1 MATTGG
7 PKGSTS
13 TAALPPLPAETFLFQ
28 ALLKLQDEYHVPI
41 DEIQNSIQA
50 SYSMLAEFNKVTY
63 LSLKFTLDSINS
75 KEIAD
80 RHRAPDAWDRRPVH
94 GLWEHAPRH

>member
-1 MATTGG
+1 MAATGG
-7 PKGSTS
+7 SKGSTS

-63 LSLKFTLDSINS
+63 LSLKFTLD
-75 KEIAD
+75 
-80 RHRAPDAWDRRPVH
+80 
-94 GLWEHAPRH
+94 